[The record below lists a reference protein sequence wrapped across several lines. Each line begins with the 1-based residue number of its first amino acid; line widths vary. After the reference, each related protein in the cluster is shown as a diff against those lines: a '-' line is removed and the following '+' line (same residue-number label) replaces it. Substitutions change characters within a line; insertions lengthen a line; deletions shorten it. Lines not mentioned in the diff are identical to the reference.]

1 MNNIK
6 QAIKT
11 LASAIQDIQ
20 SRLGDNMDYSITKQ
34 VEDILKEDKTV
45 GDVNVRLGLEALLP
59 KSTDIIKNGK
69 LDLKALKKSKKK

>member
-6 QAIKT
+6 QAVEL

-34 VEDILKEDKTV
+34 VEDILKEKDPEAIKKADNELKVKMGSKEDLKT
-45 GDVNVRLGLEALLP
+45 
-59 KSTDIIKNGK
+59 IKN
-69 LDLKALKKSKKK
+69 SKKK